1 MYTFKF
7 ADDTKLFRQVRDTVE
22 MQEDLN
28 RLVEWADKWQ
38 MQFNVSKCKVM
49 HVGKKNPKHP
59 YYMSSSG
66 LKSVEVDKDLGIS
79 VTSDLKCSQQCE
91 YVYSK
96 ANRVMAMIR
105 RTITYNEPR
114 IMLSL

>member
-49 HVGKKNPKHP
+49 HVRKKNQRHCC
-59 YYMSSSG
+59 YMTSNR
-66 LKSVEVDKDLGIS
+66 LKSVEMEKDSRDYDHL
-79 VTSDLKCSQQCE
+79 
-91 YVYSK
+91 
-96 ANRVMAMIR
+96 
-105 RTITYNEPR
+105 
-114 IMLSL
+114 